1 MRTFDCPKCPL
12 CSAQGVPRYRD
23 LRDRLFSA
31 PGEWSLSQCPNES
44 CGILWLNP
52 MPVEDDLGEAY
63 KSYFTHGYRAAHILS
78 RKRRAFLRVAY
89 GYFQSAEHPITLK
102 ERFNSA
108 QFRMRFRRRSE
119 LEGLIFHLPR
129 QNGAKLLD
137 VGCGSG
143 DSMALMSML
152 GWTVEGVEFD
162 PAAVETARAKGL
174 KVHQGSLAEQKFPAG
189 SFDAVGLS
197 HVIEH
202 VANPVDVIAE
212 CRRVLAPDG
221 VLVLITPNICSLGHR
236 LYGADWVAL
245 DPPRHLHIFTPTAL
259 IQAVRSAGFGTVE
272 YTTTMRAADFNAAT
286 SADIRRTK
294 RARTGAFGW
303 GQLRIA
309 RLFQAIELAALQFND
324 EIGEEIVL
332 RARR

>member
-12 CSAQGVPRYRD
+12 CSAQGVPRYRG

-31 PGEWSLSQCPNES
+31 PGEWSLSQCPDES
-44 CGILWLNP
+44 CGILWLDP
-52 MPVEDDLGEAY
+52 MPMEDDLGEAY
-63 KSYFTHGYRAAHILS
+63 ESYFTHGYRSTHVLS
-78 RKRRAFLRVAY
+78 GKRRAFLRAAY
-89 GYFQSAEHPITLK
+89 GYFPSAGQSISLK
-102 ERFNSA
+102 ERFASA

-119 LEGLIFHLPR
+119 LEGLIFHLPQR
-129 QNGAKLLD
+129 NGGKLLD

-162 PAAVETARAKGL
+162 PAAAETARAKGL

-202 VANPVDVIAE
+202 VANPVAVIAE
-212 CRRVLAPDG
+212 CRRVLAPGG
-221 VLVLITPNICSLGHR
+221 VLVLVTPNTRSIGHR

-245 DPPRHLHIFTPTAL
+245 DPPRHLHIFTPAAL
-259 IQAVRSAGFGTVE
+259 TKAVRTAGFGTVE
-272 YTTTMRAADFNAAT
+272 CITTMRAADFVAAT

-294 RARTGAFGW
+294 RARTGSFGW
-303 GQLRIA
+303 GQLRMA

-324 EIGEEIVL
+324 QIGEEIVL
-332 RARR
+332 RARA